1 MPTRETESVGAAA
14 KEVAQHASR
23 IARLELK
30 EKATALAGGIVLG
43 VVALVLALF
52 GLGFALATIAAALD
66 TFLATWLAL
75 LIVSAV
81 LVAGSGLLGLLALGA
96 IKRGTPPVPRE
107 AIEEARLTTEAVKS
121 DGSGQRA

>member
-1 MPTRETESVGAAA
+1 MGAAA

-23 IARLELK
+23 IARLELDLALIELK